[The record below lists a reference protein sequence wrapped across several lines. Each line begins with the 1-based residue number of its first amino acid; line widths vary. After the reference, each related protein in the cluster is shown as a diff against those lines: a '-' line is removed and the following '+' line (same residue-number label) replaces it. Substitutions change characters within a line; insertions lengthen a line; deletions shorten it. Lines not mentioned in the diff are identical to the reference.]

1 MVETLSRTYRWW
13 DRVTDI
19 PWVSAAGTII
29 LAVAASV
36 VFYYA
41 MDRDLPLQFISTEPA
56 SARAGEWITI
66 HQRVRRDMTRDCSM
80 KSVRNATD
88 ATGLNMPIGIRELT
102 DAERDELERRMPG
115 RSIIAFQVPDN
126 FAPGPALL
134 TMTMRFRCN
143 ITQEA
148 FPIVE
153 ERSIPFEVL
162 P

>member
-1 MVETLSRTYRWW
+1 MEASRPVQTYVPREVSIFSQSLFVQQFGRALRLMIPADLSAIW
-13 DRVTDI
+13 
-19 PWVSAAGTII
+19 GT
-29 LAVAASV
+29 
-36 VFYYA
+36 
-41 MDRDLPLQFISTEPA
+41 
-56 SARAGEWITI
+56 
-66 HQRVRRDMTRDCSM
+66 
-80 KSVRNATD
+80 
-88 ATGLNMPIGIRELT
+88 LT